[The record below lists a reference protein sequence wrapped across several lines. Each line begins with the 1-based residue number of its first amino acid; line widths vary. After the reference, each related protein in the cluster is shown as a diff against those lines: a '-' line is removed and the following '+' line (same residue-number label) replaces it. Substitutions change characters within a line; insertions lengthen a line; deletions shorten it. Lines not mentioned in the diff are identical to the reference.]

1 MKTTETQ
8 DVIETINPPEEE
20 HVPGSTA
27 VQDDFTATQVVHE
40 EEDDDADV
48 DDLNTQMPSSSVT
61 QIVDNDHHTNE
72 VADDENGINN
82 PAMPQTSTD
91 VAYTES
97 DRAKG
102 IGILEEE
109 LKQAKASL
117 AAEKAKCRDAI
128 ALNNRNAALKIE
140 SMEEKLKSA
149 FSEMESIQGEMFKKD
164 KKIKDQQAVID
175 SSDRQQ
181 NMKAAE
187 AEQQVKKFRM
197 N

>member
-1 MKTTETQ
+1 MPNA
-8 DVIETINPPEEE
+8 IE
-20 HVPGSTA
+20 
-27 VQDDFTATQVVHE
+27 DDFTATQVVHE

-48 DDLNTQMPSSSVT
+48 NDLNTQMPSDSVT
-61 QIVDNDHHTNE
+61 QIVDNDPHTNE

-82 PAMPQTSTD
+82 PVMPQKSTD

-140 SMEEKLKSA
+140 SMEEK
-149 FSEMESIQGEMFKKD
+149 IKKC
-164 KKIKDQQAVID
+164 V
-175 SSDRQQ
+175 
-181 NMKAAE
+181 
-187 AEQQVKKFRM
+187 F
-197 N
+197 